1 MRFLRDSH
9 QLLSFCLVRN
19 KGLTIF
25 GKDAFKDSG
34 GTLIMRFF
42 SILFFAFSCLLVSFA
57 AQASDR
63 TFFSGIEG
71 KWRGPG
77 EIVAG
82 KFKGTK
88 FVCTFEGDTLAK
100 SSGMNIGGSCRIGL
114 FSQPMNALVRKAGG
128 RYKGKFLDGAAGEGM
143 DVIGGRYSRSR
154 LSVDIVRKDLR
165 GVMITSL
172 NKQNKLNV
180 TVSVHVGKRLIPVIG
195 MTLKRVGIKKMASK
209 TK

>member
-1 MRFLRDSH
+1 M
-9 QLLSFCLVRN
+9 
-19 KGLTIF
+19 
-25 GKDAFKDSG
+25 
-34 GTLIMRFF
+34 
-42 SILFFAFSCLLVSFA
+42 VSFA

-88 FVCTFEGDTLAK
+88 FVCTFDGDTLAK

-128 RYKGKFLDGAAGEGM
+128 GYKGKFLDGAVGEGM

-172 NKQNKLNV
+172 NKKNMLNV

-195 MTLKRVGIKKMASK
+195 MTLKRVGSKKMASK

>member
-1 MRFLRDSH
+1 MQFLADGH

-19 KGLTIF
+19 KWLTIF
-25 GKDAFKDSG
+25 GKDAFIDSG

-42 SILFFAFSCLLVSFA
+42 GILFCVFSFLLVSFA
-57 AQASDR
+57 AQASER
-63 TFFSGIEG
+63 SFFKGIQG

-82 KFKGTK
+82 KYKGTK
-88 FVCTFEGDTLAK
+88 FVCTFDGDSLKNA
-100 SSGMNIGGSCRIGL
+100 SGMNIGGSCRIGL

-128 RYKGKFLDGAAGEGM
+128 KYRGKFLDGAKGEGM

-154 LSVDIVRKDLR
+154 LSVNIVRKDLR
-165 GVMITSL
+165 GVMVTSL
-172 NKQNKLNV
+172 NKQNRLNV
-180 TVSVHVGKRLIPVIG
+180 TVSVHVGKKLIPVIG

-209 TK
+209 TR

>member
-1 MRFLRDSH
+1 
-9 QLLSFCLVRN
+9 
-19 KGLTIF
+19 
-25 GKDAFKDSG
+25 
-34 GTLIMRFF
+34 MRFF
-42 SILFFAFSCLLVSFA
+42 GILFFVFSFLLVSFA

-63 TFFSGIEG
+63 TFFAGIQG

-82 KFKGTK
+82 KFKGTR
-88 FVCTFEGDTLAK
+88 FVCTFDGESLK
-100 SSGMNIGGSCRIGL
+100 NLSGMNIGGSCRIGL

-143 DVIGGRYSRSR
+143 DVIGGRYSKSR

-172 NKQNKLNV
+172 NKKKQLNV

-195 MTLKRVGIKKMASK
+195 MTLNRVGSKKMASK
-209 TK
+209 IK